1 MNDREL
7 KMLLDK
13 VYASDS
19 PSLADLEAL
28 LSVENEK
35 QTGQIFSFADSV
47 RKRYMGDGILLR
59 GLVEFS
65 NHCRNTCAYC
75 GLNRNNKKLQRY
87 RLSMDELLE
96 SVALIATQRIKTIVL
111 QSGEDDDLDAG
122 FLADAIAR
130 IKSRYDMAVTLCVGE
145 RSTDDYR
152 LWRRAG
158 ADRYLL
164 KIETSDPQLYRS
176 LHPQMS
182 FEDRVR
188 CLEDLR
194 MLGYQVGSGC
204 LVGLKGQT
212 LASFAT
218 DIRFFNKHSFEMIGI
233 GAFIPHGMTELHDQ
247 PVGNV
252 QLTLKVLALTRI
264 VVKDAHLPATTALGS
279 IGAGDGRIAA
289 LQAGA
294 NVLMPNFTP
303 LPYRQ
308 LYDIYPGKRCVI
320 EAPGSCGSCMDV
332 IAHAIGRTIDFGR
345 GDSLRSA
352 RASALGP
359 TGTVRN
365 S

>member
-1 MNDREL
+1 MNDDRL
-7 KMLLDK
+7 KTLLDE
-13 VYASDS
+13 VCASDS
-19 PSLADLEAL
+19 PSLVDLETL
-28 LSVENEK
+28 LSVEDEK
-35 QTGQIFSFADSV
+35 QTGRILGFADAV

-87 RLSMDELLE
+87 SLSMDELLE
-96 SVALIATQRIKTIVL
+96 SAAIIAAQRIKTIVL
-111 QSGEDDDLDAG
+111 QSGEDDDLDANW
-122 FLADAIAR
+122 LADAVTR
-130 IKSRYDMAVTLCVGE
+130 IKARHDMAVTLCVGE

-152 LWRRAG
+152 LWRGAG

-164 KIETSDPQLYRS
+164 KIETSDPRLYRS

-182 FEDRVR
+182 FENRVR

-194 MLGYQVGSGC
+194 ALGYQVGSGC

-212 LASFAT
+212 LVSLAG
-218 DIRFFNKHSFEMIGI
+218 DIRFFSEHNFEMIGI

-252 QLTLKVLALTRI
+252 PLTLKVLALTRI

-279 IGAGDGRIAA
+279 IGQGDGRIAA

-303 LPYRQ
+303 LPYRR
-308 LYDIYPGKRCVI
+308 LYDIYPGKRCVT

-332 IAHAIGRTIDFGR
+332 MAHAIGRTIDFGR
-345 GDSLRSA
+345 GDSPRSA
-352 RASALGP
+352 GASGP
-359 TGTVRN
+359 ISTVRN